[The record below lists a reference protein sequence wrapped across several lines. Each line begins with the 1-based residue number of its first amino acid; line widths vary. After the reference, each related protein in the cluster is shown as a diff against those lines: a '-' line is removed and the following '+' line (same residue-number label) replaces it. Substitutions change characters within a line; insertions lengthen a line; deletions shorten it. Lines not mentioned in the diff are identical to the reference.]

1 MMRRLY
7 TYALLLLL
15 LAACSPVQERKT
27 TDVDT
32 TKQVELVVAP
42 KPEPEPEPA
51 KRTYPNDFVSL
62 NDHIPDVVLEIRY
75 YTSNNFTGRP
85 VPGYLAPLAL
95 LSRPAADSLAV
106 VADELRAKGYRLK
119 IYDAYRPRKAVDAF
133 VRWAADV
140 EDTLM
145 RQQYYPSVDKSQMLG
160 RYISRRSA
168 HARGAAV
175 DLTLVDAAT
184 GRDLDMGGTFDW
196 FGEESRPSYCGDPE
210 RMVYKPREGG
220 LTGQQFMNRM
230 LLRSAMTAHGF
241 RAITSEWWHF
251 SLRNE
256 PFPHTFFDFDIE

>member
-7 TYALLLLL
+7 TYMSLLLL

-32 TKQVELVVAP
+32 TAQAEEVVAP
-42 KPEPEPEPA
+42 EPE

-62 NDHIPDVVLEIRY
+62 TDHIPDVVLEIRY

-85 VPGYLAPLAL
+85 VPGYLASLAL

-106 VADELRAKGYRLK
+106 VADELRASGYRLK

-145 RQQYYPSVDKSQMLG
+145 RQQYYPRVDKSQMLG

-184 GRDLDMGGTFDW
+184 GQDLDMGGTFDW

-210 RMVYKPREGG
+210 RMVYRPREGG
-220 LTGQQFMNRM
+220 LTEQQFMNRM
-230 LLRSAMTAHGF
+230 LLRRAMTAHGF
-241 RAITSEWWHF
+241 RAIKSEWWHF